1 MANFEDRIVLVTG
14 AERGIGAQLAAEF
27 VAEGARVYL
36 TGIRGEDGRA
46 RAAGLGERARYLEL
60 DVSQESHWSRVMA
73 EVLGRHG
80 RLDVLVNNAGWLKP
94 GLTLEDTSLE
104 DWRRHFAVNA
114 DGAFLGGKHAILA
127 MKDTGGG
134 VIINVASAVALRVHS
149 QSPAYVV
156 SKAAILAWT
165 RAAALH
171 CGERKYRIRVNAV
184 LPGPIDTD
192 MMRSNVASDAEFDAL
207 AAMLVKKYPMERLGT
222 AADVAN
228 VVLFLASDKAGYVNG
243 AAYAVDGGQS
253 A

>member
-1 MANFEDRIVLVTG
+1 MADFMDNVVLVTG
-14 AERGIGAQLAAEF
+14 AERGIGAQVAAQF

-36 TGIRGEDGRA
+36 TGIRAEEGHAVAARLGARA
-46 RAAGLGERARYLEL
+46 RFLEL

-73 EVLGRHG
+73 EVVARHE
-80 RLDVLVNNAGWLKP
+80 RIDVLVNNAGWLKP
-94 GLTLEDTSLE
+94 GLTLENTSLE

-114 DGAFLGGKHAILA
+114 DGAFLGCKYAILS
-127 MKDTGGG
+127 MKATGGG
-134 VIINVASAVALRVHS
+134 AIVNVASAVAVRVHS

-156 SKAAILAWT
+156 SKAAVLAWT

-192 MMRSNVASDAEFDAL
+192 MMRSNVASDAEFAAL
-207 AAMLVKKYPMERLGT
+207 SSMLVKKYPMDRIGT
-222 AADVAN
+222 VEDVAN
-228 VVLFLASDKAGYVNG
+228 VVLFLASSKSGYVNG
-243 AAYAVDGGQS
+243 AAYAIDGGQS